1 MTDISPQPQTAPQG
15 QPAQPAQNP
24 QGGPAAN
31 VQPQATAAPAAQPQ
45 QPPSTSWRD
54 SLPEQLREDPS
65 LANFRDVADVARA
78 YLETKRALSGRTDG
92 KVTLP
97 GPGSSSDE
105 IQAFLTAWGVP
116 EAPDKYESPQFGE
129 SAKIDPNMDSWFRD
143 LAYKT
148 GINQKQFHEIYSQF
162 VDLQQQ
168 TIETLQFQMKQLF
181 GTGRQF
187 QDALKDAEY
196 ATRYLPEGMRE
207 HFRAQIGLSPDVTIL
222 LNHFGKGRKE
232 DTMPENPRYD
242 SGSGSFQSRVAQID
256 AQLMN
261 PSTPP
266 SLRDS
271 LLAEKRALFQ
281 RTLG

>member
-1 MTDISPQPQTAPQG
+1 LPISG
-15 QPAQPAQNP
+15 IYAQ
-24 QGGPAAN
+24 
-31 VQPQATAAPAAQPQ
+31 
-45 QPPSTSWRD
+45 
-54 SLPEQLREDPS
+54 
-65 LANFRDVADVARA
+65 LAGA

-97 GPGSSSDE
+97 GPEASPDE
-105 IQAFLTAWGVP
+105 IKAFMDAWGVP
-116 EAPDKYESPQFGE
+116 ETPDKYESPQFGE

-143 LAYKT
+143 LAYKI

-187 QDALKDAEY
+187 ENALRDAEY

-207 HFRAQIGLSPDVTIL
+207 HFRAQVGLNPDVTVL

-256 AQLMN
+256 AQLN
-261 PSTPP
+261 ESTLPP
-266 SLRDS
+266 SVRDS
-271 LLAEKRALFQ
+271 LLAEKRELFA
-281 RTLG
+281 RTL

>member
-1 MTDISPQPQTAPQG
+1 MDIQTQPQTA
-15 QPAQPAQNP
+15 QPAQTP
-24 QGGPAAN
+24 QGEPAAN

-45 QPPSTSWRD
+45 QQTAPDWRQ
-54 SLPEQLREDPS
+54 SLPEGLRESPA
-65 LANFRDVADVARA
+65 LANFRDIAELANG

-97 GPGSSSDE
+97 GPEASPDE
-105 IQAFLTAWGVP
+105 IQAFLSAWGVP
-116 EAPDKYESPQFGE
+116 ETPDKYESPQFGE

-143 LAYKT
+143 LAYKI

-168 TIETLQFQMKQLF
+168 TLQTLQFQMKQLF

-187 QDALKDAEY
+187 ENALEDAKY
-196 ATRYLPEGMRE
+196 ATRYLPEGWRE
-207 HFRAQIGLSPDVTIL
+207 HFRAQVGLNPDVTIL

-271 LLAEKRALFQ
+271 LIEEKRALFQ

>member
-1 MTDISPQPQTAPQG
+1 MENVQAQSPPQTAQT
-15 QPAQPAQNP
+15 P

-45 QPPSTSWRD
+45 QQTAPASWRD
-54 SLPEQLREDPS
+54 SLPEGLRENPALS
-65 LANFRDVADVARA
+65 NFRDIAELANG
-78 YLETKRALSGRTDG
+78 YIETKRALSGRTDG
-92 KVTLP
+92 KVSLP
-97 GPGSSSDE
+97 GPESSPDE
-105 IQAFLTAWGVP
+105 IQAFLTAYGVP
-116 EAPDKYESPQFGE
+116 ETPDKYESPQFGE
-129 SAKIDPNMDSWFRD
+129 DAKIDPNMDAWFKD

-168 TIETLQFQMKQLF
+168 TVETLQFQMKQLF

-187 QDALKDAEY
+187 ENALRDAEY

-207 HFRAQIGLSPDVTIL
+207 HFRAQVGVNPDITIL
-222 LNHFGKGRKE
+222 LNYFGKGRKE

-242 SGSGSFQSRVAQID
+242 SGSGGFEARVAQID
-256 AQLMN
+256 QQLMN

-271 LLAEKRALFQ
+271 LIAEKRALFAQ
-281 RTLG
+281 TLR